1 METTEKK
8 PNGGYSRLKVKYA
21 KLKAEHETLVKA
33 VEEEFVSQDSYQSVK
48 ADNVELESKLK
59 KVDADIVRLERT
71 ISELTAEIR
80 EKDESIRKQG
90 TKISQLSA
98 DLAVAHGNEDEWQ
111 RKYNEA
117 VRCMGSLR
125 RWWYGM

>member
-21 KLKAEHETLVKA
+21 KLKAEKE
-33 VEEEFVSQDSYQSVK
+33 
-48 ADNVELESKLK
+48 ELEKKLK
-59 KVDADIVRLERT
+59 DSEEIKKIALEEVENRNNQTERLHEE
-71 ISELTAEIR
+71 INELKET
-80 EKDESIRKQG
+80 IRKQG

>member
-1 METTEKK
+1 MATTEKK

-21 KLKAEHETLVKA
+21 KLKAQLTE
-33 VEEEFVSQDSYQSVK
+33 
-48 ADNVELESKLK
+48 ADEKLATAEAKLK
-59 KVDADIVRLERT
+59 AATEQH
-71 ISELTAEIR
+71 SQEIR
-80 EKDESIRKQG
+80 EKDDSIRKQG

-98 DLAVAHGNEDEWQ
+98 DLAVAQGNEDEWQ

-125 RWWYGM
+125 RWWYGFKTAATTVWV